1 MKANSY
7 ALSDPGLKRSA
18 NEDFFL
24 MDEEIGLFVVC
35 DGVGGHVA
43 GGVASEMA
51 GKTIRQVMNDG
62 RTILQK
68 YNVDRSLKNRAI
80 VAGLLQKAIQ
90 AANEQIYRMA
100 EVDVVKRGM
109 CTTVAALVVL
119 DDYAILAH
127 VGDSRIYLYRTNQVH
142 QLTEDHKYAIEMVK
156 RGLMKAEDAA
166 KSPQANVLTRA
177 VGIQPAVQ
185 VDTLQLELAN
195 GDLFLLCSDGLHN
208 YADRNELKNR
218 FSSGDPKVLPTQLVD
233 YAKSQGGSDNV
244 TVICVK
250 LEMARAA
257 QDDVVDALKKT
268 EIFGKI
274 PMFRYLS
281 YTEMT
286 KVLSIAHLKQFE
298 TGSAVVKQ
306 GDPSDEMYIIAAGE
320 TDVLK
325 NNVKIA
331 ERKKGDFFGEMGIFD
346 NAPRSATV
354 SAKTPVT
361 AITLHRKDLLEL
373 LRQESQIAVKLLW
386 ALNRELNERIR
397 KSSEDVANRASAPVV
412 GSSDAT
418 EVANLP
424 FNLEIQRY

>member
-1 MKANSY
+1 MKANGY

-18 NEDFFL
+18 NEDFYL

-43 GGVASEMA
+43 GGTASDMA
-51 GKTIRQVMNDG
+51 GKVIRQVVNDG
-62 RTILQK
+62 RTIIQK
-68 YNVDRSLKNRAI
+68 YNADRSLKNRAI

-90 AANEQIYRMA
+90 TANEQIFRMA
-100 EVDVVKRGM
+100 EVDVLKRGM
-109 CTTVAALVVL
+109 CTTVVALIIL
-119 DDYAILAH
+119 EDYAILAH
-127 VGDSRIYLYRTNQVH
+127 VGDSRIYLHRTNQVH

-156 RGLMKAEDAA
+156 RGLMKPEEAM

-185 VDTLQLELAN
+185 VDTLQLELAA

-208 YADRNELKNR
+208 YADRNELKAR
-218 FSSGDPKVLPTQLVD
+218 FMGADPKTLPSQLVEF
-233 YAKSQGGSDNV
+233 AKASGGADNI
-244 TVICVK
+244 TAICVK
-250 LEMARAA
+250 LDVEKTAR
-257 QDDVVDALKKT
+257 DDVVDALKKT

-274 PMFRYLS
+274 PMFRYLG

-286 KVLSIAHLKQFE
+286 KVLSIAHLKE
-298 TGSAVVKQ
+298 YAAGSSVVNQ
-306 GDPSDEMYIIAAGE
+306 GDPSDEMYIIAAGDA
-320 TDVLK
+320 DVLK
-325 NNVKIA
+325 NGVKIA

-354 SAKTPVT
+354 SAKTSVT

-386 ALNRELNERIR
+386 ALNRELNDRIR
-397 KSSEDVANRASAPVV
+397 KASEDVANRADNAAKPPVRDSTDV
-412 GSSDAT
+412 G
-418 EVANLP
+418 LP
-424 FNLEIQRY
+424 FSLEVTKY

>member
-1 MKANSY
+1 MKAYGY
-7 ALSDPGLKRSA
+7 AQSDPGLKRKG

-24 MDEEIGLFVVC
+24 MDEELGLFVVC

-43 GGVASEMA
+43 GGTASEMA
-51 GKTIRQVMNDG
+51 GRTIRQIVSDG

-68 YNVDRSLKNRAI
+68 YSLDRSLKNRAI

-90 AANEQIYRMA
+90 VANEQIYRMA
-100 EVDVVKRGM
+100 EVDTVKRGM

-127 VGDSRIYLYRTNQVH
+127 AGDSRVYLYRSNQVH

-156 RGLMKAEDAA
+156 RGMMKPEDAA

-185 VDTLQLELAN
+185 IDTLQLELAN
-195 GDLFLLCSDGLHN
+195 GDTFLLCSDGLHN
-208 YADRNELKNR
+208 YADRAELKNR
-218 FSSGDPKVLPTQLVD
+218 FSSGDPQQLPLQLVD
-233 YAKSQGGSDNV
+233 FAKSRGGADNI

-250 LEMARAA
+250 CEMEKTAK
-257 QDDVVDALKKT
+257 DDVVDALKKT

-274 PMFRYLS
+274 PMFRYLG

-286 KVLSIAHLKQFE
+286 KVLSIAHIKNFAK
-298 TGSAVVKQ
+298 GAAVVRQ
-306 GDPSDEMYIIAAGE
+306 GDPSDEMYILASGD

-325 NNVKIA
+325 DGVKIA

-354 SAKTPVT
+354 SARTEVI

-397 KSSEDVANRASAPVV
+397 KASADVASRGAAPGIGEPTDVI
-412 GSSDAT
+412 
-418 EVANLP
+418 NLP
-424 FNLEIQRY
+424 FAYSDTK

>member
-1 MKANSY
+1 MKANGY

-18 NEDFFL
+18 NEDYYL

-51 GKTIRQVMNDG
+51 GKMIRQVMNDG
-62 RTILQK
+62 RTIIQK
-68 YNVDRSLKNRAI
+68 YNADRSLKNRAI
-80 VAGLLQKAIQ
+80 VAGLLQKAIL

-100 EVDVVKRGM
+100 EVDVLKRGM

-127 VGDSRIYLYRTNQVH
+127 VGDSRIYLYRSNQVH

-156 RGLMKAEDAA
+156 RGMMKAEDAA

-218 FSSGDPKVLPTQLVD
+218 FSSGDPTKLPLQLVD
-233 YAKSQGGSDNV
+233 FAKSQGGSDNV
-244 TVICVK
+244 TVITVK
-250 LEMARAA
+250 LEMERAA

-274 PMFRYLS
+274 PMFRYLG

-286 KVLSIAHLKQFE
+286 KALSIAHLKQFAA
-298 TGSAVVKQ
+298 GAAVVKQ

-354 SAKTPVT
+354 TARTPVT

-397 KSSEDVANRASAPVV
+397 KSSEDVANRATAAGANAVEITE
-412 GSSDAT
+412 AT
-418 EVANLP
+418 NLP
-424 FNLEIQRY
+424 FNFEIQR

>member
-1 MKANSY
+1 MKAHGY
-7 ALSDPGLKRSA
+7 AHTDPGLKRSA
-18 NEDFFL
+18 NEDSFL
-24 MDEEIGLFVVC
+24 MDEELGLFVVC

-43 GGVASEMA
+43 GGTASEMA
-51 GKTIRQVMNDG
+51 TRTIRQVVNDG
-62 RTILQK
+62 RTLILK
-68 YNVDRSLKNRAI
+68 YSSDRSLKNRAI

-109 CTTVAALVVL
+109 CTTVAALIVL
-119 DDYAILAH
+119 DDYAILSHA
-127 VGDSRIYLYRTNQVH
+127 GDTRVYLYRSNQVH

-156 RGLMKAEDAA
+156 RGLMKPEEAH

-195 GDLFLLCSDGLHN
+195 GDMFLLCSDGLHN
-208 YADRNELKNR
+208 YADRVELKNR
-218 FSSGDPKVLPTQLVD
+218 LGAGAGAPQNLPKQLVEF
-233 YAKSQGGSDNV
+233 AKGCGGADNV
-244 TVICVK
+244 TVVCVRC
-250 LEMARAA
+250 EMEKTAK
-257 QDDVVDALKKT
+257 DDVVDALKKT

-286 KVLSIAHLKQFE
+286 KVLSIAHLKRFAK
-298 TGSAVVKQ
+298 GSAVVKQ
-306 GDPSDEMYIIAAGE
+306 GDPSDEMYIIASGDA
-320 TDVLK
+320 DVLK
-325 NNVKIA
+325 NNVKVA
-331 ERKKGDFFGEMGIFD
+331 ERTKGDFFGEMGIFD

-354 SAKTPVT
+354 GARTDVV

-373 LRQESQIAVKLLW
+373 LRQEAQIAVKLLW

-397 KSSEDVANRASAPVV
+397 KTSEDIANRGGI
-412 GSSDAT
+412 GSGGAVEVTDAGG
-418 EVANLP
+418 LP
-424 FNLEIQRY
+424 FNLIEK

>member
-1 MKANSY
+1 MKANGY

-43 GGVASEMA
+43 GGTASDMA
-51 GKTIRQVMNDG
+51 GKMIRKVMNEG

-68 YNVDRSLKNRAI
+68 YNSDRSLKNRAV

-90 AANEQIYRMA
+90 TANEQIYRMA

-109 CTTVAALVVL
+109 CTTVVALVIL

-127 VGDSRIYLYRTNQVH
+127 AGDSRIYLYRSGQVH

-156 RGLMKAEDAA
+156 RGMMKAEDAA

-185 VDTLQLELAN
+185 IDTLQLELAA
-195 GDLFLLCSDGLHN
+195 GDFFLLCSDGLHN
-208 YADRNELKNR
+208 YADRNELKRR
-218 FSSGDPKVLPTQLVD
+218 FSTADPRTMPSELVEF
-233 YAKSQGGSDNV
+233 AKSMGGADNV
-244 TVICVK
+244 TAICVK
-250 LEMARAA
+250 LEMEKTAK
-257 QDDVVDALKKT
+257 DDVVDALKKT

-274 PMFRYLS
+274 PMFRYLG

-286 KVLSIAHLKQFE
+286 KVLSIAHLKKFSQ
-298 TGSAVVKQ
+298 GAAVVKQ
-306 GDPSDEMYIIAAGE
+306 GDPSDEMYIVAAGD

-354 SAKTPVT
+354 MATTDVT

-386 ALNRELNERIR
+386 ALNRELNDRIR
-397 KSSEDVANRASAPVV
+397 KSSEDVASRATSAGERTDV
-412 GSSDAT
+412 
-418 EVANLP
+418 NLP
-424 FNLEIQRY
+424 FNYEITR

>member
-1 MKANSY
+1 MKANGY
-7 ALSDPGLKRSA
+7 ALSDPGLKRTA
-18 NEDFFL
+18 NEDSFL

-43 GGVASEMA
+43 GGTASKMA
-51 GKTIRQVMNDG
+51 TQTIRQVMSEG
-62 RTILQK
+62 RTILQR
-68 YNVDRSLKNRAI
+68 YQTDRSLKNRAV
-80 VAGLLQKAIQ
+80 VAGLLQKAVQ
-90 AANEQIYRMA
+90 TANEQIYRMA

-109 CTTVAALVVL
+109 CTTVAAMIVL
-119 DDYAILAH
+119 DDYSILAH
-127 VGDSRIYLYRTNQVH
+127 AGDSRIYLYRSGQVH

-156 RGLMKAEDAA
+156 RGMMKPEDAA

-185 VDTLQLELAN
+185 IDTLQLELAD

-208 YADRNELKNR
+208 YADRAELKHR
-218 FSSGDPKVLPTQLVD
+218 LSSNDADKLPAHLVEF
-233 YAKSQGGSDNV
+233 AKSRGGADNI
-244 TVICVK
+244 TAICVK
-250 LEMARAA
+250 LEMEKAAR
-257 QDDVVDALKKT
+257 DDVVDVLKKT

-274 PMFRYLS
+274 PMFRYLG

-286 KVLSIAHLKQFE
+286 KVLSIAHLKHFE
-298 TGSAVVKQ
+298 TNAAVVKQ
-306 GDPSDEMYIIAAGE
+306 GDPSDEMYILANGE

-354 SAKTPVT
+354 VAKTPVV

-397 KSSEDVANRASAPVV
+397 KSSEDVAQRATAHGTAIGEFTDV
-412 GSSDAT
+412 
-418 EVANLP
+418 NLP
-424 FNLEIQRY
+424 FRHEPSRD

>member
-1 MKANSY
+1 MKANGY

-18 NEDFFL
+18 NEDSYL

-43 GGVASEMA
+43 GGTASDMA
-51 GKTIRQVMNDG
+51 GKMIRQVVNDG
-62 RTILQK
+62 RTIIQK
-68 YNVDRSLKNRAI
+68 YNADRSLKNRAI

-90 AANEQIYRMA
+90 TANEQIFRMA

-109 CTTVAALVVL
+109 CTTVVALIVL
-119 DDYAILAH
+119 EDYAILAH
-127 VGDSRIYLYRTNQVH
+127 VGDSRIYLHRTNQVH

-156 RGLMKAEDAA
+156 RGLMKPEEAL

-185 VDTLQLELAN
+185 VDTLQLELAD

-208 YADRNELKNR
+208 YADRTELKSR
-218 FSSGDPKVLPTQLVD
+218 FTGADVKALPTQLIEF
-233 YAKSQGGSDNV
+233 AKAQGGSDNI
-244 TVICVK
+244 TAICVK
-250 LEMARAA
+250 LEMEKTAR
-257 QDDVVDALKKT
+257 DDVVDALKKT

-274 PMFRYLS
+274 PMFRYLG

-286 KVLSIAHLKQFE
+286 KVLSIAHLKQYAA
-298 TGSAVVKQ
+298 GASIVNQ

-320 TDVLK
+320 ADVLK
-325 NNVKIA
+325 NGVKIA

-354 SAKTPVT
+354 SARTAVT
-361 AITLHRKDLLEL
+361 GITLHRKDLLEL

-397 KSSEDVANRASAPVV
+397 KAGEDVANRSGPAKPPVP
-412 GSSDAT
+412 DAT
-418 EVANLP
+418 EVNLP
-424 FNLEIQRY
+424 FSVEITKY

>member
-1 MKANSY
+1 MKALGY
-7 ALSDPGLKRSA
+7 GLSDPGLKRTA

-24 MDEEIGLFVVC
+24 MDEGLGLFVVC

-43 GGVASEMA
+43 GGTASEMA
-51 GKTIRQVMNDG
+51 GRTIRQVMHDG

-68 YNVDRSLKNRAI
+68 YSADRSLKNRAI

-90 AANEQIYRMA
+90 TANEQIFRMA

-109 CTTVAALVVL
+109 CTTTAALVVL

-127 VGDSRIYLYRTNQVH
+127 AGDSRIYLYRSGQVH

-156 RGLMKAEDAA
+156 RGLMKPEDAQ

-195 GDLFLLCSDGLHN
+195 GDVFLLCSDGLHN
-208 YADRNELKNR
+208 YADRTHLKNY
-218 FSSGDPKVLPTQLVD
+218 FSGGDVAKLP
-233 YAKSQGGSDNV
+233 SQFVEFARTCGGADNI
-244 TVICVK
+244 TAICVK
-250 LEMARAA
+250 CEMEKSTK
-257 QDDVVDALKKT
+257 DDVVDALKKT

-286 KVLSIAHLKQFE
+286 KVLAIAHLKEFSA
-298 TGSAVVKQ
+298 GSAVVKQ
-306 GDPSDEMYIIAAGE
+306 GDPSDEMYIIASGE

-354 SAKTPVT
+354 MARSNVI
-361 AITLHRKDLLEL
+361 AITIHRKDILEL

-397 KSSEDVANRASAPVV
+397 QSSEDVAKRAAA
-412 GSSDAT
+412 GSEPTDIF
-418 EVANLP
+418 NLP
-424 FNLEIQRY
+424 FNYIESK

>member
-1 MKANSY
+1 MKANGY

-18 NEDFFL
+18 NEDFFI
-24 MDEEIGLFVVC
+24 MDEQIGLFVVC

-51 GKTIRQVMNDG
+51 GRMIRQVMNDG
-62 RTILQK
+62 RTIIQK
-68 YNVDRSLKNRAI
+68 YNTDRSLKNRAI
-80 VAGLLQKAIQ
+80 VAGLLQKAVH

-109 CTTVAALVVL
+109 CTTVCALVIL
-119 DDYAILAH
+119 DDFAILSH
-127 VGDSRIYLYRTNQVH
+127 VGDSRIYLHRSGQVH
-142 QLTEDHKYAIEMVK
+142 QLSEDHKYAIEMVK
-156 RGLMKAEDAA
+156 RGLMKPEEAA
-166 KSPQANVLTRA
+166 QSPQANVLTRA

-185 VDTLQLELAN
+185 VDTLQLELAD
-195 GDLFLLCSDGLHN
+195 GDLFMLCTDGLHN
-208 YADRNELKNR
+208 YADRAELKNR
-218 FSSGDPKVLPTQLVD
+218 FASGDPEKLPTELVEF
-233 YAKSQGGSDNV
+233 AKAQGGSDNI

-250 LEMARAA
+250 LDMERATR
-257 QDDVVDALKKT
+257 DDVVDVLKKT

-274 PMFRYLS
+274 PMFRYLG

-286 KVLSIAHLKQFE
+286 KVLAIAHLKSF
-298 TGSAVVKQ
+298 TAGAAVVKQ
-306 GDPSDEMYIIAAGE
+306 GDPSDDMYIIAAGE

-354 SAKTPVT
+354 VAKSDVT

-373 LRQESQIAVKLLW
+373 LRRESQIAVKLLW

-397 KSSEDVANRASAPVV
+397 KSSEDVASR
-412 GSSDAT
+412 GKSDKT
-418 EVANLP
+418 EVTNLP
-424 FNLEIQRY
+424 FAFEIER

>member
-1 MKANSY
+1 MKAYGY
-7 ALSDPGLKRSA
+7 AQSDPGLKRKG

-24 MDEEIGLFVVC
+24 MDEELGLFIVC

-43 GGVASEMA
+43 GGTASEMA
-51 GKTIRQVMNDG
+51 GRTIRQIVSDG

-68 YNVDRSLKNRAI
+68 YSLDRSLKNRAI

-90 AANEQIYRMA
+90 TANEQIYRMA
-100 EVDVVKRGM
+100 EIDVVKRGM

-127 VGDSRIYLYRTNQVH
+127 AGDSRIYLYRSSQVH

-156 RGLMKAEDAA
+156 RGMMKPEDAA

-185 VDTLQLELAN
+185 IDTLQLELAN
-195 GDLFLLCSDGLHN
+195 GDTFLLCSDGLHN
-208 YADRNELKNR
+208 YADRAELKNR
-218 FSSGDPKVLPTQLVD
+218 FTGGNPDQLPLQLVEF
-233 YAKSQGGSDNV
+233 AKSRGGADNI
-244 TVICVK
+244 TVVCVK
-250 LEMARAA
+250 CEMEKTAK
-257 QDDVVDALKKT
+257 DDVVDALKKT

-274 PMFRYLS
+274 PMFRYLG

-286 KVLSIAHLKQFE
+286 KVLAIAHLKKFPQ
-298 TGSAVVKQ
+298 GSAVVKQ
-306 GDPSDEMYIIAAGE
+306 GDPSDEMYIIASGDA
-320 TDVLK
+320 DVLK
-325 NNVKIA
+325 NNVKVA

-354 SAKTPVT
+354 AARTDVV

-373 LRQESQIAVKLLW
+373 LRQESQVAVKLLW

-397 KSSEDVANRASAPVV
+397 KATDDVANRGGAPTKSGEPTDVI
-412 GSSDAT
+412 
-418 EVANLP
+418 NLP
-424 FNLEIQRY
+424 FTYSDTK